1 MRLGCLCA
9 GESGKLRRHNQRAL
23 KKENKKP
30 QGRVEPGMMV
40 FYWVLRDDKV
50 RQRIVDS
57 SQLAF
62 YVNFLQPYEA
72 RGGA

>member
-1 MRLGCLCA
+1 MRLGRLRA
-9 GESGKLRRHNQRAL
+9 GESGKLRRNNQRAL
-23 KKENKKP
+23 KKENKKKNQ

-50 RQRIVDS
+50 RQRTLDS

-62 YVNFLQPYEA
+62 YVNFLQP
-72 RGGA
+72 